1 MRIITGK
8 YKGQKI
14 LGVPGI
20 STRPTTAFNREMI
33 FSMYPYYEGYRVLDL
48 FAGTGAFG
56 LECLS
61 RGAVWVDFVEFAT
74 PAIATLLENIQKMKC
89 GASCHVHRRRV
100 EAFLKLEQE
109 PYDLIF
115 LDPPYNK
122 GLVNKCL
129 ELIFPSGLLKD
140 DGLVIA
146 EHSPREAIAEQW
158 LAHQTDHKQGKITN
172 FTIFEKSIEE

>member
-20 STRPTTAFNREMI
+20 STRPTTAFNRETI

-61 RGAVWVDFVEFAT
+61 RGAEWVDFVEFAT

-89 GASCHVHRRRV
+89 GADCHVHRRRV
-100 EAFLKLEQE
+100 EAYLKLQHE

-122 GLVNKCL
+122 GLVGKCL
-129 ELIFPSGLLKD
+129 ELIFSGNLLQT
-140 DGLVIA
+140 DGIIIA
-146 EHSPREAIAEQW
+146 EHSPGEAIPPEY
-158 LAHQTDHKQGKITN
+158 LSHQTDHKQGKITC